1 MQDVAS
7 QDGGQ
12 GLQHLPSPSMPST
25 SNDMQAEDEE
35 EPETVAKVEAP
46 LNGRVCGWACL
57 GSYDPAL
64 APEAPIGLIKK
75 ESTQILSVKTLRK
88 APKI

>member
-57 GSYDPAL
+57 ESYDHAL
-64 APEAPIGLIKK
+64 VPEAPV
-75 ESTQILSVKTLRK
+75 TLSD
-88 APKI
+88 